1 MTSSATILLVEDS
14 RTQAA
19 KLAALCQERGFAV
32 SCASDGVEGLEA
44 ARSIAPTIIISDI
57 RMPGMDGLEMC
68 RRIKEDSVLG
78 TIPVILL
85 TSLSDPQDVVKGLE
99 CGADGFIVKSGS
111 DDVLFDG
118 IARVLS
124 THAPGVPS
132 HGRPGIRAL
141 IDGEEHRI
149 VADPQHIF
157 DFLISTYDTA
167 YRSNAELSR
176 VRDELST
183 SNELLESRVTQRTAE
198 LARKNQEISD
208 MYQQL
213 WHAARLATVGELTAS
228 FAHEINNPL
237 QTVSLHVESLSRR
250 FSGDAASIRELSI
263 VGKEI
268 DRIARLVRDM
278 MQFSRKGEQRVS
290 MVSLAAELDR
300 TLELILYLLK
310 KREIRVEKDFPVGVP
325 LVKADP
331 EQLQQT
337 FLNLFTNACDAMPSG
352 GTLTLRLRAGPP
364 VVIEIADTG
373 RGIAPADLPHVME
386 IFFTTK
392 PPGSG
397 TGLGLPICRRIVEAH
412 GGSMFVESELGKG
425 TTVRILLPAAGS
437 EGHPHESE

>member
-1 MTSSATILLVEDS
+1 MTPSATILLVEDS

-19 KLAALCQERGFAV
+19 KLAALCEGRGFAV

-44 ARSIAPTIIISDI
+44 ARSSAPTLIISDI

-68 RRIKEDSVLG
+68 RTIKGDSVLG
-78 TIPVILL
+78 NIPVILL

-99 CGADGFIVKSGS
+99 CGADGFIVKNGS

-118 IARVLS
+118 IARVLR
-124 THAPGVPS
+124 THVPGVPA

-149 VADPQHIF
+149 AADPQHIF

-167 YRSNAELSR
+167 YRSNAELTR
-176 VRDELST
+176 VRDELSA
-183 SNELLESRVTQRTAE
+183 SNELLESRVSQRTAE
-198 LARKNQEISD
+198 LARKNQEISE

-250 FSGDAASIRELSI
+250 LSADAVSLRELSV

-278 MQFSRKGEQRVS
+278 MQFSRKGEQQ
-290 MVSLAAELDR
+290 VSLVNPAVELER
-300 TLELILYLLK
+300 TLDLILYLLK
-310 KREIRVEKDFPVGVP
+310 KREIRVVKDFPVEVP
-325 LVKADP
+325 LVRADP

-337 FLNLFTNACDAMPSG
+337 FLNLITNACDAMPSG
-352 GTLTLRLRAGPP
+352 GILTLRLLAGPP
-364 VVIEIADTG
+364 VMIEITDSGT
-373 RGIAPADLPHVME
+373 GIAPANLPRVME

-397 TGLGLPICRRIVEAH
+397 TGLGLPISRRIVEAH
-412 GGSMFVESELGKG
+412 GGSMFIESELGKG
-425 TTVRILLPAAGS
+425 TTVRILLPAGVPG
-437 EGHPHESE
+437 EQLHESG